1 MVPTMLLQS
10 MVTSDLEE
18 VIRNE
23 SRAYAFPWTIGMFA
37 ECLRDPQFDCR
48 LGRLGEEIMAHGVL
62 STGAGEAHVLNV
74 CIARRYQGYGYGRT
88 MMLHLLERA
97 WFRHAAQTVFLEVR
111 PSNLVATALYQS
123 LGFVEVGRR
132 KNYYPAAVGHEDA
145 SVMALDLARTMAD
158 AAPSAPL

>member
-1 MVPTMLLQS
+1 MMLQT
-10 MVTSDLEE
+10 MVTSDLEV

-23 SRAYAFPWTIGMFA
+23 NRAYAFPWTIGMFA
-37 ECLRDPQFDCR
+37 ECLRDQQFDCR
-48 LGRLGEEIMAHGVL
+48 LGVMGQETMAHGVL

-74 CIARRYQGYGYGRT
+74 CVARRYQGIGHGRT

-145 SVMALDLARTMAD
+145 CVMALDLARTMAD

>member
-1 MVPTMLLQS
+1 MVRSMALQTMAS
-10 MVTSDLEE
+10 TDLEA

-23 SRAYAFPWTIGMFA
+23 NRAYPFPWTIGMFA
-37 ECLRDPQFDCR
+37 ECLKDQQFDCR
-48 LGRLGEEIMAHGVL
+48 IGLLGEETVAHGVL

-74 CIARRYQGYGYGRT
+74 CIARRYQGHGYGRT

-132 KNYYPAAVGHEDA
+132 RNYYPAAVGHEDA
-145 SVMALDLARTMAD
+145 CVMALDLSACRT
-158 AAPSAPL
+158 